1 MKYFYD
7 GGYMKF
13 DYTKLPNIKINQVER
28 IKNSDE
34 LATITIVTPFYNAG
48 ATFEDTF
55 NSIVSQTYPFFEWII
70 VDDGSKDK
78 KSLDVLE
85 KFSKLDSR
93 IKVFHKENG
102 GPSLARDFGIA
113 KASESTKYVYF
124 IDTDDMIEKTT
135 LECLYMTLETHPDYS
150 FASPTMTNF
159 GDMEFMWNQYLTVER
174 EKKENVIP
182 IATMVKKE
190 ALLEVGCF
198 GIKEKAMYE
207 DWNLWLK
214 LLKAGK
220 KPIRINEGFFWY
232 RFNNTGELSRAK
244 KNHVNAMKYVEQTA
258 SEIKKDVEVLQF
270 PKESEQGVLSG
281 IKHYDNLVLPQYK
294 KDKKKTILFLVP
306 WYKTGGADLFNLEL
320 MKRIDKNK
328 YRIICVSTTVDEN
341 DLKQQFKLYADE
353 VYDMPAFLE
362 VKDYLFFTD
371 YLIKS
376 RNIETIFLSNS
387 TYGYAMLPYLK
398 SRHQNLT
405 VIDYIHSVDFK
416 DKLGSFGKF
425 TTDFADYIDMTY
437 TCNKFT
443 TKQIVD
449 IFHKKKSAIDTL
461 YIGTDH
467 KRFDAS
473 KFNREALE
481 TKYNIPHGKKV
492 ITFLARFSEEKRPA
506 IFLKVAEKMQHNS
519 DLCFVMVGNGP
530 LLREVT
536 KKANKLH
543 NVILLPMT
551 DKAEEIYAFSDITVN
566 CSRLEGLALTA
577 YESLSMGV
585 PVVASDVG
593 GQKELISAKVGVIV
607 PYDKN
612 ISFEND
618 VLNYVSA
625 INKILANLDSY
636 KKEGRKIIESK
647 FNLNTCVEQFE
658 NIVDSIKANKID
670 KENDKGLTYELYVN
684 VLAREHNWLTKV
696 YNQKHYGINTKT
708 EDTEHGM
715 FAAIKRRMKPFLCQY
730 NLVKEYEYIEK
741 FLKAF
746 VQLLKGFC
754 KSIIYILPAI
764 YYTMKAI
771 LKLLYKQI
779 TGSNK

>member
-1 MKYFYD
+1 
-7 GGYMKF
+7 MKF
-13 DYTKLPNIKINQVER
+13 DYTKIPNIKINQVER
-28 IKNSDE
+28 IENSDE
-34 LATITIVTPFYNAG
+34 LATITIITPFYNAG
-48 ATFEDTF
+48 ETFEDTF
-55 NSIVSQTYPFFEWII
+55 NSIISQTYPFFEWII

-78 KSLDVLE
+78 NSLDVLE

-113 KASESTKYVYF
+113 RASKQTKYVYF

-135 LECLYMTLETHPDYS
+135 LECLYMTLETHSDYS

-190 ALLEVGCF
+190 DLLEVGCF

-220 KPIRINEGFFWY
+220 KPIRINEGLFWY
-232 RFNNTGELSRAK
+232 RFSNSGELSRAK
-244 KNHVNAMKYVEQTA
+244 KNHANAMKYVDKTA
-258 SEIKKDVEVLQF
+258 SEIKEDVEVLQF
-270 PKESEQGVLSG
+270 PKELEHGILSG
-281 IKHYDNLVLPQYK
+281 IKNYDSMVLPQYK
-294 KDKKKTILFLVP
+294 KDKRKTILFLVP

-320 MKRIDKNK
+320 IKRIDKKK
-328 YRIICVSTTVDEN
+328 YRVICASTTVDEN

-362 VKDYLFFTD
+362 VKDYLFFVD
-371 YLIKS
+371 YLVKS
-376 RNIETIFLSNS
+376 RNVATIFLSNS

-398 SRHQNLT
+398 TRHQKLT
-405 VIDYIHSVDFK
+405 VIDYIHSIDFK

-437 TCNKFT
+437 TCNQFT
-443 TKQIVD
+443 TNQIVD
-449 IFHKKKSAIDTL
+449 VFHKKKSTIDTL

-467 KRFDAS
+467 ERFDVS
-473 KFNREALE
+473 KFDREAME

-492 ITFLARFSEEKRPA
+492 ITFLARFSEEKRPY
-506 IFLKVAEKMQHNS
+506 IFLKVAEKMKKNS
-519 DLCFVMVGNGP
+519 DLCFVMVGDGP
-530 LLREVT
+530 LLKEIR
-536 KKANKLH
+536 KKANKLN
-543 NVILLPMT
+543 NVILLPLT
-551 DKAEEIYAFSDITVN
+551 NKAEEIYAFSDITVN

-593 GQKELISAKVGVIV
+593 GQKELINSKVGVIV
-607 PYDKN
+607 PYSKE
-612 ISFEND
+612 IPFETD
-618 VLNYVSA
+618 VQNYVDA
-625 INKILANLDSY
+625 INKILNGLESY

-647 FNLNTCVEQFE
+647 FNLNTCIKQFE
-658 NIVDSIKANKID
+658 DIIDSMKPSKVN
-670 KENDKGLTYELYVN
+670 KENDKGLTYELYIN

-696 YNQKHYGINTKT
+696 YNQQHYGVNSKQC
-708 EDTEHGM
+708 EVEHGI
-715 FAAIKRRMKPFLCQY
+715 FAAVKRRIKPFLCRY
-730 NLVKEYEYIEK
+730 NLVREYDYIEK
-741 FLKAF
+741 FLRAF
-746 VQLLKGFC
+746 TQLLKGFC
-754 KSIIYILPAI
+754 KSIIYVLPAI
-764 YYTMKAI
+764 YYTIKFL
-771 LKLLYKQI
+771 LKLIYKKI